1 MKKIQLIISFF
12 VACAISI
19 SLTSFPSAEENIPF
33 LVTFSKQAEKSW
45 GDDDNIQI
53 YFISIPKSRIDPIYI
68 RIYDPEIGGKHDEN
82 RSGFDS
88 KTKFTIFGGKACFS
102 DPDAKKQDPTGNFKS
117 GIQLGT
123 KTFGAETDYDNKW
136 YVFGPFNPT
145 EGEYSS
151 DFGTYILKVVVE
163 GLDGDD
169 GNLYKIDVS
178 SDKNSNTLIEGVNS
192 FTYEYCFRTHDAALS
207 VSHLY
212 PFVSPGVISVRVNT
226 FDYDDEGAV
235 KIISVAKKGE
245 VVTAAGDG
253 LWNIS
258 QHKILPSEA
267 NTSLDIQFIKKKTV
281 NNNNMVVYITDQYGE
296 LLPFYASPIGGVP
309 KFKSK
314 IVVKEK

>member
-1 MKKIQLIISFF
+1 MRKIQLIASII
-12 VACAISI
+12 VASATCI
-19 SLTSFPSAEENIPF
+19 SLTSFPSPEENIPF
-33 LVTFSKQAEKSW
+33 LVTFSKQADKSW

-68 RIYDPEIGGKHDEN
+68 RIFDPEVGGQHDEN
-82 RSGFDS
+82 RSGFNS
-88 KTKFTIFGGKACFS
+88 KTKFTILGGKGCFS
-102 DPDAKKQDPTGNFKS
+102 EPDAKKQDPTGNFKS

-123 KTFGAETDYDNKW
+123 KTFGAESDYDNKW
-136 YVFGPFNPT
+136 YVFGPYNPT
-145 EGEYSS
+145 EGEYSA
-151 DFGTYILKVVVE
+151 DFGTYIIKVVVE

-169 GNLYKIDVS
+169 GNLYRIDVS
-178 SDKNSNTLIEGVNS
+178 SDKNNSTLIEGVNS

-226 FDYDDEGAV
+226 YDYDDEGTV
-235 KIISVAKKGE
+235 KIVSVAKKGE
-245 VVTAAGDG
+245 VVTATGDG
-253 LWNIS
+253 IWNVS
-258 QHKILPSEA
+258 QHKIVASEA
-267 NTSLDIQFIKKKTV
+267 NTSLDIQFIKNKTV

-296 LLPFYASPIGGVP
+296 LMPFYASPIGGIP